1 MTIINGIATEAT
13 MFNGCRNIPVSE
25 AMQGVSKYQDMYVPV
40 PNIDEAVKFGR
51 EQEGKKY
58 DFAGALG
65 LPFLASEDWSDW
77 DKWWCSE
84 IVFMQLGLGGTWL
97 LDQDVT
103 HRVTPAHLLMCN
115 FKKTGIINLK

>member
-1 MTIINGIATEAT
+1 
-13 MFNGCRNIPVSE
+13 
-25 AMQGVSKYQDMYVPV
+25 MYVPV